1 MEMNQVRYF
10 VALCEEKH
18 FTRAAARCGVA
29 QPSLTTAIKK
39 LERELG
45 GSLFDRKRSEPTE
58 LGLMVEPFFRKI
70 AWNAETVT
78 AHALSFANG
87 TPAAADHAPG
97 HERNG
102 AHAEPAAATL
112 AIQEQRGITPHVDLR

>member
-1 MEMNQVRYF
+1 MNQIRYF

-45 GSLFDRKRSEPTE
+45 GSLFDRKRGEPTD

-78 AHALSFANG
+78 ARALGFANG
-87 TPAAADHAPG
+87 SPAAADHTSG
-97 HERNG
+97 HESNG
-102 AHAEPAAATL
+102 VHAAPAPTGL
-112 AIQEQRGITPHVDLR
+112 AVQEQRGIAPRVALR

>member
-1 MEMNQVRYF
+1 MNQVRYF

-78 AHALSFANG
+78 ARALGLANG
-87 TPAAADHAPG
+87 APAAADHAPG

-102 AHAEPAAATL
+102 VHAESAAAAL
-112 AIQEQRGITPHVDLR
+112 AIQEQRGITPLVELR

>member
-1 MEMNQVRYF
+1 MNQIRYF

-45 GSLFDRKRSEPTE
+45 GSLFDRKRGAPTD

-78 AHALSFANG
+78 ARALGLANG
-87 TPAAADHAPG
+87 VPAAADHASS
-97 HERNG
+97 HEPNG
-102 AHAEPAAATL
+102 AHAAPAPSAR
-112 AIQEQRGITPHVDLR
+112 AIQEQRGIAPHVDLR

>member
-1 MEMNQVRYF
+1 MNQIRYF

-45 GSLFDRKRSEPTE
+45 GSLFDRKRGEPTE

-78 AHALSFANG
+78 ARALGFANG
-87 TPAAADHAPG
+87 SPAAADHTSG
-97 HERNG
+97 HESNG
-102 AHAEPAAATL
+102 VHAAPAPTGL
-112 AIQEQRGITPHVDLR
+112 AVQEQRGIAPRVALR